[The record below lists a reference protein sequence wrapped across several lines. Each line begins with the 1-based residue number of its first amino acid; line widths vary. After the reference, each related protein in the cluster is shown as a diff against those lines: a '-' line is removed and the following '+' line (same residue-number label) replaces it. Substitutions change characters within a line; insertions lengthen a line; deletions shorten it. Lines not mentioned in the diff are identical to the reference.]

1 MNDLFLRACKR
12 QPVERTPI
20 WLMRQAG
27 RCLPEYRKVREGT
40 DFTTLC
46 RTPDLAVEVSL
57 QPLDRLG
64 VDAVI
69 FFSDILVPAEA
80 MGFEIDFVPGP
91 VVASP
96 VRCAADVD
104 RVLVSD
110 PEEKVPYVYEI
121 LRNLRRELEG
131 RVPLIGFAASPFT
144 LAAYLIEGQG
154 SRVFEKTKG
163 LFAEDPQTAHRFLEK
178 VTEVTERYLVAQVK
192 AGAQAIQLFDTWAG
206 LLNRNEYREFVLPY
220 ATRILDRLK
229 QEDVARIYFA
239 LNGAHLMAEVRECG
253 ADVIG
258 VDWRTDL
265 STANRLLD
273 GPFALQGNLDP
284 CVLMAG
290 PEVIE
295 RRATEVLRQAQGL
308 SGHIFNL
315 GHGVLPTTPVEHV
328 EALVRIVQAYRG

>member
-27 RCLPEYRKVREGT
+27 RCLPEYRKVREGI

-46 RTPDLAVEVSL
+46 RTPDKAVEVSL
-57 QPLDRLG
+57 QPLERLG

-80 MGFEIDFVPGP
+80 MGFKIDFVPGP
-91 VVASP
+91 VVESP
-96 VRCAADVD
+96 VRCSADVD
-104 RVLVSD
+104 KVRVGN
-110 PEEKVPYVYEI
+110 PEEEVPFVYEI
-121 LRNLRRELEG
+121 LRNLRSELEG

-163 LFAEDPQTAHRFLEK
+163 LLAEDPQTAHRFLEK
-178 VTEVTERYLVAQVK
+178 VTQVTESYLVAQVK

-206 LLNRNEYREFVLPY
+206 LLNREEYREFVLPY

-239 LNGAHLMAEVRECG
+239 LNGAHLMKDVRECG

-265 STANRLLD
+265 STAYRVLD
-273 GPFALQGNLDP
+273 TPCALQGNLDP

-295 RRATEVLRQAQGL
+295 RRALEVLRQAKDL
-308 SGHIFNL
+308 PGHIFNL

-328 EALVRIVQAYRG
+328 EALVRIVQAYRR